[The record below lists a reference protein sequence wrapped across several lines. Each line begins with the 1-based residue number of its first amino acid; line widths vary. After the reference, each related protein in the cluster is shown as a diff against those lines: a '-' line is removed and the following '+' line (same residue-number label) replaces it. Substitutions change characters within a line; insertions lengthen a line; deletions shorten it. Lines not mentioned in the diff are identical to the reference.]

1 MGIFKVRRPG
11 LMSTIQDLGRV
22 GHQSS
27 GFSPAGACDF
37 ESAALANYLLD
48 NDANCAVIEMTMQ
61 GMSFDVLQNTMMA
74 TAGANMELSI
84 NGQEFPIGR
93 ALSLKKGDRV
103 KFGMVKE
110 GLRTYLAVPGG
121 FKGTEVLGSVST
133 HVRSGIGGFKGRALE
148 RFDILEHHG
157 NDVLTF
163 PYVIKKREQ
172 QIIRKIRI
180 MKGPEYDRFSDEAKE
195 KLVQEWYVIQNQS
208 DRMGIRLDGE
218 AITTIDGSH
227 DIISAPTQMGNVQV
241 PKNGLPIILLNDRQ
255 SSGGYTRIATV
266 SKVDLLKLAQMRP
279 GERFKFEMISIEK
292 AQDLYTKKM
301 DDLKMKR
308 AIYADREHHH
318 YRRVTAERVESL
330 LGGAE
335 NE

>member
-1 MGIFKVRRPG
+1 MGIIKVRRPG
-11 LMSTIQDLGRV
+11 LMSTIQDLGRI

-27 GFSPAGACDF
+27 GFSPAGVCDF
-37 ESAALANYLLD
+37 ESAALANYLLENEAD
-48 NDANCAVIEMTMQ
+48 CAVIEMTMQ
-61 GMSFDVLQNTMMA
+61 GMSFDVLKNTVIA
-74 TAGANMELSI
+74 TAGADMDLFI
-84 NGQEFPIGR
+84 NGELFPVGR
-93 ALSLKKGDRV
+93 ALSLKKGDHV
-103 KFGMVKE
+103 KFGVVKE

-133 HVRSGIGGFKGRALE
+133 HVRSEIGGFKGRALE
-148 RFDILEHHG
+148 RFDILENHG
-157 NDVLTF
+157 SDVQAF
-163 PYVIKKREQ
+163 PYVIKKRER
-172 QIIRKIRI
+172 QIIRRIRI
-180 MKGPEYDRFSDEAKE
+180 MEGPEYERFSEEAKE
-195 KLVQEWYVIQNQS
+195 KLVDEWYVIQNQS

-218 AITTIDGSH
+218 AITTVDGSH
-227 DIISAPTQMGNVQV
+227 DIISAPTQLGNVQV

-266 SKVDLLKLAQMRP
+266 CKVDLLKLAQMKP

-301 DDLKMKR
+301 NDLKVR
-308 AIYADREHHH
+308 QAIYADREHRH